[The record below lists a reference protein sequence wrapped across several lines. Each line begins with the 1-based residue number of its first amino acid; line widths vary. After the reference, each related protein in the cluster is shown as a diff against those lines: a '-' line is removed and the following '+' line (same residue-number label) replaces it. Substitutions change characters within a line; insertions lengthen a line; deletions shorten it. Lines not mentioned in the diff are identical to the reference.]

1 MSAAVSLPE
10 DKKVHLA
17 VLTNSAIACFRR
29 CPREYQYRYVTL
41 RRPRRASEALRFGT
55 FFHLGLNAWWGADGE
70 QVGGGRPEA
79 VDRFEA
85 ALLAIRARAAS
96 NAEDADPYELV
107 KAEELLL
114 GYTARWA
121 DEDYETLAVERH
133 FSMPLVNPATGAAS
147 RTFCVE
153 GKIDVV
159 ARHRPSNVKRTVEHK
174 TTSKDISLGADYW
187 RLISAMDPQVSTYQP
202 GARSAGFDVED
213 TLYDVIRKVGL
224 RPYKATP
231 DEDRKYKQ
239 EKSRACAFCKKKGNV
254 AGPHS
259 QGVPEDGG
267 PELFCNGEGRVITEV
282 GGQLYANQ
290 HDHDETPEEF
300 RERVNADIAANPA
313 KYYARGPVVRLEHD
327 EKSHAGDVWQTAWM
341 MRESANSNRFPRS
354 PNACERFGRLCDYF
368 AVCSGEASIDDDIR
382 FRTSSTPHEEI
393 AEV

>member
-1 MSAAVSLPE
+1 MSAAVSTPE
-10 DKKVHLA
+10 KVHLA

-29 CPREYQYRYVTL
+29 CPREYQFRYVTL
-41 RRPRRASEALRFGT
+41 RRPRHASEALRFGT
-55 FFHLGLNAWWGADGE
+55 FFHLGLNAWWDAAN
-70 QVGGGRPEA
+70 VTPE
-79 VDRFEA
+79 DRFLA
-85 ALLAIRARAAS
+85 ARDAVRARAEAK
-96 NAEDADPYELV
+96 AEDSDPFELV

-114 GYTARWA
+114 GYTARWG

-147 RTFCVE
+147 RTFCIE

-159 ARHRPSNVKRTVEHK
+159 AKYRPTQKKRTVEHK

-202 GARSAGFDVED
+202 GARSAGYDVDD
-213 TLYDVIRKVGL
+213 TLYDVVRKVGM
-224 RPYKATP
+224 RPFKATP
-231 DEDRKYKQ
+231 EEDRKYTQ
-239 EKSRACAFCKKKGNV
+239 EKSRACTFCKKTANV
-254 AGPHS
+254 PGPHLVS
-259 QGVPEDGG
+259 KDDED
-267 PELFCNGEGRVITEV
+267 EQFCNGEGRVITEA
-282 GGQLYANQ
+282 GGRLYANQ

-300 RERVNADIAANPA
+300 RERINKDIAEHPE
-313 KYYARGPVVRLEHD
+313 KYFARGPVVRLEHD

-341 MRESANSNRFPRS
+341 MRESVNSGRFPRS

-382 FRTSSTPHEEI
+382 FRTSSKPHEEI